1 MKKLLYYKLVRDRI
15 PEIIE
20 EAHKQFSVRELD
32 EEEIRRFGLK
42 KLAEEVQEFIEDPSA
57 EEAADIL
64 EILEFVCRRFDV
76 GDCEIHAERLAKR
89 VTKGSFDKGVLLE
102 WVEE

>member
-1 MKKLLYYKLVRDRI
+1 MKKVLYYKLVRDRI

-20 EAHKQFSVRELD
+20 ETHKQFSVRELD

-64 EILEFVCRRFDV
+64 EILEFVCL
-76 GDCEIHAERLAKR
+76 I
-89 VTKGSFDKGVLLE
+89 SYLE
-102 WVEE
+102 L